1 MTVKYKGQK
10 IDKELILD
18 RYFDNKERFG
28 VKVGLHL
35 LFWAL
40 CFNIGWFIHFKNFP
54 NISQAEWVY
63 YQLNYTLNL
72 IVFYL
77 LSIQF
82 KRGQWT
88 FIITLTFILVPVYI
102 VSTKLFFEFSHSFY
116 PQSQYISI
124 WRLNYWC
131 DSYWELF
138 TVFKSYRM
146 AFSYNAAV
154 IFIFFVIKFLLT
166 NIEQNELNQRKLEE
180 NLELELSF
188 LRSQVNPHFLF
199 NTLNN
204 IYGQALSN
212 EKATLLII
220 SLSKILRYSFH
231 TSEISLVP
239 LSKELDIARQYCTLL
254 DVFLKRN
261 KPIEIIGNQ
270 TSNRLIPSFEIITPL
285 DCLFIFHKYE
295 TEESCRVI
303 KILTDIAHL
312 DFSIWIINEFKSG
325 EFIKLFN
332 DVSYRLIKTTYMEK
346 AQLFYTEEPDK
357 INIVY
362 KSDVNLKEMKLVL

>member
-1 MTVKYKGQK
+1 MKIKSYR
-10 IDKELILD
+10 IDKEALLD
-18 RYFDNKERFG
+18 WYFENNQRIAL
-28 VKVGLHL
+28 KVGLHFM
-35 LFWAL
+35 FWVL
-40 CFNIGWFIHFKNFP
+40 SFSIGWFIHFKNFP
-54 NISQAEWVY
+54 NVSQAEWVY
-63 YQLNYTLNL
+63 YELSYTLNL

-77 LSIQF
+77 LSF
-82 KRGQWT
+82 LLKGGQWT
-88 FIITLTFILVPVYI
+88 LIVILTFILVPVYI

-124 WRLNYWC
+124 WRLNYKG

-154 IFIFFVIKFLLT
+154 IFIFFVIKFLFT
-166 NIEQNELNQRKLEE
+166 TIEQNELNQKKLEE

-212 EKATLLII
+212 KKATLLII

-231 TSEISLVP
+231 TSEISFVP
-239 LSKELDIARQYCTLL
+239 VFQELDIARQYCTLL
-254 DVFLKRN
+254 DVFLGRN
-261 KPIEIIGNQ
+261 KPFEIIGNQ
-270 TSNRLIPSFEIITPL
+270 TSNQLIRSFEIITPL

-303 KILTDIAHL
+303 KILPNKVHL
-312 DFSIWIINEFKSG
+312 DFSIWITNEFKSG

-332 DVSYRLIKTTYMEK
+332 DVSDSLKRTIDMEK
-346 AQLFYTEEPDK
+346 AHLFCTEEPDK
-357 INIVY
+357 INIVF
-362 KSDVNLKEMKLVL
+362 KSNINLKETKLVL